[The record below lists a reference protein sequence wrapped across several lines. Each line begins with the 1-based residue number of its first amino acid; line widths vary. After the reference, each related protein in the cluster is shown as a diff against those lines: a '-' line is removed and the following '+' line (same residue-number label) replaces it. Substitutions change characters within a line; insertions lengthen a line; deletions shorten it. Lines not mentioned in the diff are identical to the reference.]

1 MMIGKQGNLG
11 LDLADPGPGILYANK
26 QDLEGTT
33 EDRLLETFRRC
44 LALTAALTAEAE
56 YPTDLKPR
64 PGFWELSFNDRLET
78 PNTDE
83 TDRQLRPAIEATI
96 RRLFGSDDTLIREA
110 DPKRRYG
117 FVIHAEGVPTLET
130 IASRLQVDSLPLTPG
145 TKRVQSPA
153 IHLFPPFLAVQ
164 RSRLAAGVREPANP
178 VAPNTRQIPDF
189 ELDELSVA
197 ELTANMESGAMT
209 SASITELY
217 LNRIAELDTMGP
229 ELRTVIETNPDALE
243 TARALDRERRT
254 TRPRGPLHG
263 IPVLLKDNINTAD
276 RMTTTAGSLAL
287 ESSIPPRDAFI
298 TRQLRAAGA
307 VILGKANLSEWAN
320 FRSRGSSSGWSARG
334 GQCRNPYVLD
344 YNPCGSQLGFC
355 GRRLRKP
362 RPVGHRKPKRTGPSC
377 ARLRETESSVVKPT
391 VGLLSRSGI
400 IPISESQDTAG
411 PMTRT
416 VADAALVLGALTGV
430 DPNDQTTSA
439 SDGRSET
446 DYLQFLDTGR
456 LEGARIGVAR
466 NFNFDSAVWDV
477 FEPEI
482 QLMRDAGAEILDSA
496 DVPNMD
502 RYGDTSFEVMLYE
515 FKSGL
520 NRYLKSLG
528 PDAPVKTLAE
538 IIEFNAANPERE
550 LPYFGQDILI
560 EAQRMGPT
568 SEPNYVNALENN
580 RRFSRREGIDQV
592 MAAYNLDAI
601 VVPTGGP
608 AWVTDHVNGDSGTG
622 SSSRPAGC
630 RGLSKRHCSDGVCPR
645 AAPRHLVYPGAHGP
659 NPLFWDWL
667 SPMSRQAVTGGRHNS

>member
-1 MMIGKQGNLG
+1 MFNRRQFIVSTVLG
-11 LDLADPGPGILYANK
+11 G
-26 QDLEGTT
+26 
-33 EDRLLETFRRC
+33 
-44 LALTAALTAEAE
+44 AA
-56 YPTDLKPR
+56 
-64 PGFWELSFNDRLET
+64 
-78 PNTDE
+78 
-83 TDRQLRPAIEATI
+83 IAT
-96 RRLFGSDDTLIREA
+96 GC
-110 DPKRRYG
+110 
-117 FVIHAEGVPTLET
+117 
-130 IASRLQVDSLPLTPG
+130 
-145 TKRVQSPA
+145 
-153 IHLFPPFLAVQ
+153 
-164 RSRLAAGVREPANP
+164 GVREPANP

-344 YNPCGSQLGFC
+344 YNPCGSSSGSAVAVSANLAPLAIGTETNGSIMC
-355 GRRLRKP
+355 PSSRNGI
-362 RPVGHRKPKRTGPSC
+362 VG
-377 ARLRETESSVVKPT
+377 VKPT

-430 DPNDQTTSA
+430 DPNDQATSA

-446 DYLQFLDTGR
+446 DYLQFLDRGR

-466 NFNFDSAVWDV
+466 NFNFASAVWDV

-520 NRYLKSLG
+520 NRYLESLG

-568 SEPNYVNALENN
+568 SEPNYVDALENN

-601 VVPTGGP
+601 IVPTGGP

-622 SSSRPAGC
+622 SSSRPAAVAGYPSVTVPMGFA
-630 RGLSKRHCSDGVCPR
+630 RELPLGISFIGRAWTEPVILGLAFAYEQASSHRRP
-645 AAPRHLVYPGAHGP
+645 PQFL
-659 NPLFWDWL
+659 N
-667 SPMSRQAVTGGRHNS
+667 SPV